1 MERRTPDLVVR
12 SSALRGDT
20 QSNPLDFIGFF
31 YYLNVLAHERGGRG
45 DSLRQSTTG
54 RQKKEEKKKD
64 GGRRKHIV
72 GLFMRP
78 LLSQQIRR
86 HMFRCRKIHV
96 NLWFPTDHGGTYA
109 LCLGVFVCL
118 FKGTVHSKLKFHP
131 WTPQRCVDGGSG
143 GVPHNRSGFSRWERI
158 ALNGH
163 LLWPSKK
170 KKKT

>member
-1 MERRTPDLVVR
+1 MYWHMSEVAEVTACGNQQQEGKKRR
-12 SSALRGDT
+12 
-20 QSNPLDFIGFF
+20 
-31 YYLNVLAHERGGRG
+31 
-45 DSLRQSTTG
+45 
-54 RQKKEEKKKD
+54 KKKTAA
-64 GGRRKHIV
+64 GEKHIV

-86 HMFRCRKIHV
+86 HTFRCKKIHV
-96 NLWFPTDHGGTYA
+96 NLWFPHRPGGTYA

-131 WTPQRCVDGGSG
+131 CTPERCVNGGSG
-143 GVPHNRSGFSRWERI
+143 GIPHNRSGFSRWERI

-170 KKKT
+170 KTRQMEILHMLR